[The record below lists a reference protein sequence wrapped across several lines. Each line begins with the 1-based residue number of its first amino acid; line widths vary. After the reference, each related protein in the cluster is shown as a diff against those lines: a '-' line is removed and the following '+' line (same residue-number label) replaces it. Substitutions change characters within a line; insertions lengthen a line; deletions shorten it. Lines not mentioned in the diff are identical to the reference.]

1 MKFSEARLVISPET
15 VEKLKNLVKRVFRRQ
30 NALQI
35 FIAGVFLIVFFYFI
49 FPPDIHGRITRIRK
63 LQPQRSFQ
71 PKSGLYEK
79 IQTMHLEIDMGKLSK
94 SEEAQAYAEIERLLP
109 LEFDINKYFEVFN
122 RLKMEEGYV
131 LDYRYHLSSP
141 DGNPVMY
148 ARKKDEP
155 RDFSI
160 GGVMTSYRRNSADE
174 YLLHIKTDGSREGF
188 IQLAALHLIG
198 ANFYLYW
205 HAFYD
210 DLEFYS
216 RIPASVTYEQDEV
229 AVSFYISTFHQLIAR
244 HTLRIKR
251 NFPHQYV
258 SESRRTIIPYLRS
271 VRL

>member
-1 MKFSEARLVISPET
+1 MKLSEAGLVISPET
-15 VEKLKNLVKRVFRRQ
+15 VEKLKTLCRMVFRRQ
-30 NALQI
+30 NALLI
-35 FIAGVFLIVFFYFI
+35 ICAMAFFIVAFFQI
-49 FPPDIHGRITRIRK
+49 FPPDIHERIAQIRK
-63 LQPQRSFQ
+63 LQPKKSFH
-71 PKSGLYEK
+71 PHGDLYENVSTIWMK
-79 IQTMHLEIDMGKLSK
+79 FEMGKFSK
-94 SEEAQAYAEIERLLP
+94 SEELQANAEMERLLP
-109 LEFDINKYFEVFN
+109 LEFDVNRYFGVFN

-141 DGNPVMY
+141 EGNPILY
-148 ARKKDEP
+148 TRKKDES
-155 RDFSI
+155 RNYSI
-160 GGVMTSYRRNSADE
+160 DGVRTTFRKDAADE

-216 RIPASVTYEQDEV
+216 RVPAYVTYYQDEV
-229 AVSFYISTFHQLIAR
+229 AISFYISTFHQLIAR

-251 NFPHQYV
+251 NFPHKYV
-258 SESRRTIIPYLRS
+258 SETRQTIIPYLTS

>member
-1 MKFSEARLVISPET
+1 MNFSKAELVISPET
-15 VEKLKNLVKRVFRRQ
+15 VEKLKAFGRKVFRRQ
-30 NALQI
+30 NTLLII
-35 FIAGVFLIVFFYFI
+35 FAMFFFI
-49 FPPDIHGRITRIRK
+49 LMFFHVFPPDIHGRITSIRQ
-63 LQPQRSFQ
+63 LQPKRSFHPQ
-71 PKSGLYEK
+71 GDLYKEVSTISMK
-79 IQTMHLEIDMGKLSK
+79 FELGEFSK
-94 SEEAQAYAEIERLLP
+94 AEELRANAEMERLLP
-109 LEFDINKYFEVFN
+109 LEFDVNRYFEVFN

-141 DGNPVMY
+141 EGNPVLY
-148 ARKKDEP
+148 ARKKNEP
-155 RDFSI
+155 RNYSI
-160 GGVMTSYRRNSADE
+160 GGVRTTFRKDAADE

-216 RIPASVTYEQDEV
+216 RIPASVTYYQDEV
-229 AVSFYISTFHQLIAR
+229 AVSFYISTFSQLMAR

-258 SESRRTIIPYLRS
+258 SETRRTIIPYLKS